1 MVNSIIAKIIP
12 FAIVSF
18 LYFKSPKNIPIFK
31 MVPNVIIFPNF
42 PSNFKSC
49 KPPKKE

>member
-49 KPPKKE
+49 KPPKNE